1 MLRISK
7 ITDYGTLL
15 MSRMALEPAR
25 VHSASEL
32 ALALGLGAPVVSKIL
47 KSLARHG
54 LLVAVRGL
62 RGGYSLSR
70 PPDRISM
77 ADIVDALEEQPFGMT
92 QCSAASGLCAR
103 EADCG
108 VRAGWRTINGIV
120 RQALEDVSVASMI
133 RPVAGQQA
141 VAGPAGA
148 GPQTAAGQQP
158 VVLERSM
165 RRFVEGPKVA
175 PAVAGKRRKQPTRM
189 QP

>member
-1 MLRISK
+1 MFFGRDRMLRISK

-25 VHSASEL
+25 VQSASEL
-32 ALALGLGAPVVSKIL
+32 ALALGLGVPTVSKIL

-54 LLVAVRGL
+54 LLVAARGL

-70 PPDRISM
+70 PPERISL

-92 QCSAASGLCAR
+92 QCSAAAGLCAR

-108 VRAGWRTINGIV
+108 VRTSWRSINGIV
-120 RQALEDVSVASMI
+120 RKALEEVSVASMLQ
-133 RPVAGQQA
+133 PPAGQA
-141 VAGPAGA
+141 
-148 GPQTAAGQQP
+148 QQP
-158 VVLERSM
+158 VILERTPS
-165 RRFVEGPKVA
+165 RIVA
-175 PAVAGKRRKQPTRM
+175 MPRLVSAVARKRRKQPTRM

>member
-1 MLRISK
+1 
-7 ITDYGTLL
+7 
-15 MSRMALEPAR
+15 
-25 VHSASEL
+25 
-32 ALALGLGAPVVSKIL
+32 VVSKIL

-120 RQALEDVSVASMI
+120 RQALEDVSVASMVQ
-133 RPVAGQQA
+133 PVAGQQA
-141 VAGPAGA
+141 VS
-148 GPQTAAGQQP
+148 GPQRTVGQQP
-158 VVLERSM
+158 VVLERAS
-165 RRFVEGPKVA
+165 RRLVAGPKVA
-175 PAVAGKRRKQPTRM
+175 AAVAGKRRKQPTRM

>member
-25 VHSASEL
+25 VQSASEL
-32 ALALGLGAPVVSKIL
+32 AQALGLGLPIVSKIL

-54 LLVAVRGL
+54 LLVAARGL

-70 PPDRISM
+70 PPERISL

-92 QCSAASGLCAR
+92 QCSAATGLCAR

-108 VRAGWRTINGIV
+108 VRTSWRTINGIV
-120 RQALEDVSVASMI
+120 RRALEDVSVASMLQ
-133 RPVAGQQA
+133 PSAGQA
-141 VAGPAGA
+141 P
-148 GPQTAAGQQP
+148 QP
-158 VVLERSM
+158 VVLERTN
-165 RRFVEGPKVA
+165 RRIAAGPVSGLV
-175 PAVAGKRRKQPTRM
+175 PGVAGKRRKQPTRM
-189 QP
+189 RP

>member
-15 MSRMALEPAR
+15 LSRMALEPAR

-32 ALALGLGAPVVSKIL
+32 ATALGLGTPTVSKIL
-47 KSLARHG
+47 KALARHG

-62 RGGYSLSR
+62 HGGYSLSR
-70 PPDRISM
+70 SPERISM

-92 QCSAASGLCAR
+92 QCSVATGLCAR
-103 EADCG
+103 EAACG

-120 RQALEDVSVASMI
+120 RRALEDASVASML
-133 RPVAGQQA
+133 Q
-141 VAGPAGA
+141 PAA
-148 GPQTAAGQQP
+148 PQQP
-158 VVLERSM
+158 VVLERAPRAAAAEPRVLPVVA
-165 RRFVEGPKVA
+165 RR
-175 PAVAGKRRKQPTRM
+175 RRKQPTRT